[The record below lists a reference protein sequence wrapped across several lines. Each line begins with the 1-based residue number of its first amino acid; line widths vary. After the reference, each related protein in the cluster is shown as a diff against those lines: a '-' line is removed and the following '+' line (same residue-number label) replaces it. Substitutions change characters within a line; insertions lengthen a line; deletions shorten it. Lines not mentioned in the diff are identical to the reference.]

1 MMFAAGVSAGFFIF
15 ERTRIAGGA
24 LIMVSIC
31 VMTYTCFDLKEPEKR
46 RLAAFL
52 AAGFVLFTCRYIAYG
67 CSLVSDPC
75 EPKFGNPSEQSTD
88 NPSETDLTDDTDTV
102 ISLTPEMI
110 NSVSGT
116 ADSVTVKG
124 KGLRIVLSDTNVTTS
139 GVKVIVSLYEAGD
152 MDLREIP
159 GRRISAYGKLKEP
172 PGAENPGCFDYR
184 IYLRSRG
191 IGYLFS
197 AKSIEVLDDEPV
209 SLRARYI
216 RWLFE
221 ARENFL
227 DKFTDPEIRAFIK
240 GTVFGDKSDI
250 SEETLEDF
258 TDNGTGHILAVSGL
272 HTGFLYSLLRFLQ
285 GKRRTLPAAAGV
297 IIILIMYGGMTMWSP
312 STMRAVTVLTI
323 SLLSMYARRPFD
335 LLSAV
340 SAAALL
346 ILAMEPYQLLSTG
359 FQMSFLALLGIAFLA
374 GPLSHFT
381 GGTYAG
387 DLLAAALSVQA
398 GILPLT
404 AFVFHRINVLS
415 VLINIPVI
423 FMASVIVPACMIAL
437 FISMAIGTVPG
448 IAVLTIEGLSEVI
461 LRFNSAVSAEG
472 YFSDLVTSAGI
483 PLLALIYLALM
494 VTSSEWAR
502 IRILRR
508 DHRSLLKAYLCVLA
522 FSVCM
527 LPAGYNTF
535 SDDGIVF
542 VSVGQGDCTHIHAG
556 GKDVLIDGGGD
567 IERNMAEDVLMP
579 YLLANGAE
587 RAELACVT
595 HLHTDHA
602 LGILQLTE
610 IYPVGAVGIPSDYRK
625 SIESPGHTSEDP
637 AADNADNQPGIQELL
652 TGLTGTQGKVQYIE
666 PNSRIHITE
675 DVYIDP
681 IWPVTESSDGI
692 GLDDPNEH
700 NTVYMINYKGIKIM
714 VTGDLLEEDELKMI
728 EYYRHKTDDDTSDR
742 PEQADIPMLKCDVLK
757 IAHHGS
763 KSSSSE
769 AFLDAV
775 SPSIA
780 VIQVGANNFYGH
792 PHQQTIDRLTEREI
806 PVYRTDLNGAVGID
820 IRRSR
825 ICAVDTMRMIAPDQ

>member
-1 MMFAAGVSAGFFIF
+1 MMFTAGVSAGFFIF

-31 VMTYTCFDLKEPEKR
+31 VMTYTCFDLEETERR

-52 AAGFVLFTCRYIAYG
+52 AAGFVLFTCRYISYG
-67 CSLVSDPC
+67 CCLISTPAG
-75 EPKFGNPSEQSTD
+75 PKD
-88 NPSETDLTDDTDTV
+88 K
-102 ISLTPEMI
+102 LTPDMI
-110 NSVSGT
+110 TTVSGT

-124 KGLRIVLSDTNVTTS
+124 EGLRIVLSDTDVTSS
-139 GVKVIVSLYEAGD
+139 GVKVIVSLYNAGD
-152 MDLREIP
+152 TDIREIP

-172 PGAENPGCFDYR
+172 SGADNPGCFDYR

-191 IGYLFS
+191 IGYAFS
-197 AKSIEVLDDEPV
+197 AKAIEIIDDGPV
-209 SLRARYI
+209 SVRARYK

-227 DKFTDPEIRAFIK
+227 DRFGDPEIRAFIK

-250 SEETLEDF
+250 GEEVLKDF

-285 GKRRTLPAAAGV
+285 GKRRTLPAAVFV
-297 IIILIMYGGMTMWSP
+297 IFILILYGDMTMWSP

-340 SAAALL
+340 SASAFL
-346 ILAMEPYQLLSTG
+346 ILVIEPYQLLSTG

-387 DLLAAALSVQA
+387 DLLAAALAVQA

-404 AFVFHRINVLS
+404 ALVFHRINVLS
-415 VLINIPVI
+415 IFINIPVI
-423 FMASVIVPACMIAL
+423 FMASVIVPACMIVL
-437 FISMAIGTVPG
+437 FITMAAGTVPG
-448 IAVLTIEGLSEVI
+448 FAILIVEGLCEII
-461 LRFNSAVSAEG
+461 LRFNSAVSAGG

-483 PLLALIYLALM
+483 PVLLLVYLVMMLTA
-494 VTSSEWAR
+494 SEWAR

-508 DHRSLLKAYLCVLA
+508 EYRSLVRACLCIFA

-527 LPAGYNTF
+527 LPAAYNTF
-535 SDDGIVF
+535 SDDEIVF
-542 VSVGQGDCTHIHAG
+542 VSVGQGDCTHIRAG
-556 GKDVLIDGGGD
+556 GKDILIDGGGD
-567 IERNMAEDVLMP
+567 TERDIGEDVLMP

-602 LGILQLTE
+602 LGILQLSQV
-610 IYPVGAVGIPSDYRK
+610 YPVGAICIPSDYRK
-625 SIESPGHTSEDP
+625 SLESKPVRNTETSSGKDEMTDKEGT
-637 AADNADNQPGIQELL
+637 DNTQQFMTDLL
-652 TGLTGTQGKVQYIE
+652 PEIMKEPGKVHFIE
-666 PNSRIHITE
+666 HGSRIHITA
-675 DVYIDP
+675 DVYIDT
-681 IWPVTESSDGI
+681 IWPVEGESGGI
-692 GLDDPNEH
+692 DIDDPNEH
-700 NTVYMINYKGIKIM
+700 NMVYMISYKGIKIM

-728 EYYRHKTDDDTSDR
+728 EYYRNKSSIQEN
-742 PEQADIPMLKCDVLK
+742 PLKCDVLK

-769 AFLDAV
+769 AFLDAA

-792 PHQQTIDRLTEREI
+792 PHQQTIDRLEERGI
-806 PVYRTDLNGAVGID
+806 PIYRTDMNGAVGID
-820 IRRSR
+820 IRRGK
-825 ICAVDTMRMIAPDQ
+825 IHLVDTMRMIETIIATEVIPRL